1 MMNNISNLHFGE
13 NAMKIGPKIGKL
25 QMCDSHFDTN
35 IQSKMHHVMLY
46 TDSLL
51 FGIEILFI

>member
-13 NAMKIGPKIGKL
+13 NAMKIEPKIGKL
-25 QMCDSHFDTN
+25 QMFNSHFDAN
-35 IQSKMHHVMLY
+35 IQSKMHNVMLY